1 MSLMRDNILIL
12 PPEGGDKPLGVNLVK
27 QEHDCKLVIGLH
39 SSSL

>member
-1 MSLMRDNILIL
+1 MSLMRDNILML
-12 PPEGGDKPLGVNLVK
+12 AAEVGDKPLGVNSVK